1 MKYIRTFESFCEE
14 DFELTNEEINWK
26 NAVIGL
32 AIAAKVLMPGSAS
45 AQNVKT
51 QLDQKPQVVQTINT
65 KLDYGTVCLSIFIL
79 NQNPDI
85 MSDIDFR
92 PYINSTKEYMVMVE
106 NDVDQSSIKK
116 TLGDKY
122 ENSKRLAE
130 NIYFMSEQIIK
141 EKGKDN
147 EQVKKNIND
156 GYKIIQEIEGTI
168 RWDGVSFINE
178 M

>member
-1 MKYIRTFESFCEE
+1 
-14 DFELTNEEINWK
+14 
-26 NAVIGL
+26 
-32 AIAAKVLMPGSAS
+32 
-45 AQNVKT
+45 
-51 QLDQKPQVVQTINT
+51 
-65 KLDYGTVCLSIFIL
+65 
-79 NQNPDI
+79 
-85 MSDIDFR
+85 
-92 PYINSTKEYMVMVE
+92 MVE